1 MEIIKT
7 ALRSLLG
14 NRTRSILTML
24 GIIIGVGAVIT
35 MVAIGRG
42 AAQQVDSFVSG
53 FGANLLILMSSP
65 PNSTGARGAAGSGF
79 TLTLEDC
86 DAIANESFSIARV
99 APEVNSSGQVIY
111 GNNNWNTSLLG
122 TNPDILAIRA
132 WDLAAGDCFTEAD
145 VKSASKV
152 CVLGQTVAKELFG
165 YSDPIDSMIRI
176 KSIPFR
182 VVGVLKP
189 KGANNWGQDQD
200 DTILIPVTTVLKR
213 LVRVANRNNTVRRV
227 NIQAKDRD
235 SLIAAENEIT
245 SILRQR
251 HKLTEGVPDDFN
263 IRNLTEAMEN
273 AANTANVM
281 SMLLGA
287 VASISLLV
295 GGIGIMNIM
304 LVSVS
309 ERTREIGIRM
319 AVGARPSNVRVQFL
333 TEAVVLSILG
343 GSIGIAGGIGISKTI
358 TQIFSWPTVISMQ
371 SIIIA
376 VGFSAIVGVFF
387 GFWPAWKASNLD
399 PIEALRTD

>member
-122 TNPDILAIRA
+122 TNPDILSIRA
-132 WDLAAGDCFTEAD
+132 WDLAAGDCFTESD

>member
-132 WDLAAGDCFTEAD
+132 WDLAAGDCFTESD